1 MTPARWREL
10 EALYQAAQGLS
21 ASAQHDLLEQA
32 DPEVRALMS
41 KILAQEKTPR
51 EWASFLDHPAWE
63 NHESLLD
70 TKSQLMLGGQL
81 GPYRIE
87 EQIGRGGMGEVF
99 KATDTRL
106 QRTVAIKTSLVQFTE
121 RFQREA
127 RAIAALNHPHIAT
140 LYDVGSSP
148 EGLGYLVL
156 EYVEGPTL
164 AELINKGPMAREEV
178 QRIALMT
185 AEAIEAAHEKGIVHR
200 DLKPANIKLGEGN
213 VVKVLDFGLAKAMSE
228 AQAIVAGDTTEC
240 GTILGTPSYM
250 SPEQALGGQVDR
262 RSDIWS
268 FGVLVAEMLL
278 GKRVFPGSAPSEIRA
293 SVIRGE
299 PDLSG
304 VPPEW
309 KPLLGRCLMK
319 DVRRRLQSIGEARV
333 ALEDGLPL
341 PAEPMRRRLVSPW
354 MVWPWVVLATALALT
369 SGVLW
374 RSRKAAELANPLASA
389 TFTPLTDFE
398 GAHVDASI
406 SPDGKFVAFESDR
419 NGPFHLWLHQIGT
432 GNPIDLTPGPEDQ
445 RGPLR
450 SVGFSHDGTEVWIS
464 GTKSRRLKM
473 VPLVGGKP
481 RVFLGEKVVNPIW
494 SPDGAKLAYHTFEEG
509 DPIFLADGD
518 GSNPRQ
524 LFRDTPD
531 KHNHYLAWGA
541 DGAWIYF
548 IHGIPAQNDMD
559 LWRISVSGGRPE
571 RLTELHTEMRDP
583 TPLSQ
588 ETILFIAKEHNGSGP
603 WIWEFDVGHRASRRI
618 AFGLEQYTSL
628 SAAADGRRLAVTVAN
643 PSVRL
648 WSVPI
653 SGTSGPAHS
662 EATEDEVKPFQ
673 PNAKSAMAPR
683 FRESASYYL
692 SPTGAGD
699 RLARFDGANAV
710 DVWGGP
716 QNGVEAPPAISP
728 DGRRIAVVVR
738 QGEKRHLRLITSD
751 GAESSIIAPKIDV
764 DGSADWSPDG
774 NWIVTG
780 GNDGQGPGLFKVP
793 VAAGEPVRLTSQVGR
808 NPVWSP
814 NGSLIAYAGPNVFTQ
829 EPLLALRPN
838 GTPVKMPEI
847 RLQRDG
853 ERLRFIPDGR
863 GLIFMSAAEATPWQD
878 FWLLDLTTMNMRRLT
893 RLTEHATMRTF
904 DVTPDGKQIIFDRL
918 RENSTVVL
926 IDRQIVK

>member
-1 MTPARWREL
+1 MTPVQWRES

-21 ASAQHDLLEQA
+21 AAEQHRLLEQA
-32 DPEVRALMS
+32 DPEVRALVY
-41 KILAQEKTPR
+41 KILAR
-51 EWASFLDHPAWE
+51 EQSPPEGASFLDHPAWE

-70 TKSQLMLGGQL
+70 TQSQLTLGSLL

-106 QRTVAIKTSLVQFTE
+106 QRTVAIKTALVQFTE

-127 RAIAALNHPHIAT
+127 RAIAALNHPHIAM
-140 LYDVGSSP
+140 LYDVGSSA

-164 AELINKGPMAREEV
+164 AELINKGPIAPEEV

-228 AQAIVAGDTTEC
+228 AQDTVAGDTTQI

-250 SPEQALGGQVDR
+250 SPEQALGGAVDR

-268 FGVLVAEMLL
+268 FGALVAEMLS
-278 GKRVFPGSAPSEIRA
+278 GKRVFQGSAPSEIRA
-293 SVIRGE
+293 SVVRGE

-304 VPPEW
+304 VPREW
-309 KPLLGRCLMK
+309 KPLLSRCLTK

-333 ALEDGLPL
+333 ALEDELPL
-341 PAEPMRRRLVSPW
+341 PAEPVQRRII
-354 MVWPWVVLATALALT
+354 WPWVLLATALALT
-369 SGVLW
+369 CGVLW
-374 RSRKAAELANPLASA
+374 RSRGGVELANPLASA
-389 TFTPLTDFE
+389 SFTPLTDYE
-398 GAHVDASI
+398 GSHVDASI
-406 SPDGKFVAFESDR
+406 SPDGKFVAFQSDR
-419 NGPFHLWLHQIGT
+419 NGPFHLWLNQVGT

-450 SVGFSHDGTEVWIS
+450 SVGFSHDGTELWIS

-481 RVFLGEKVVNPIW
+481 RVFLGGKAVNPIW
-494 SPDGAKLAYHTFEEG
+494 SPDGAKLAYHTVEDG
-509 DPIFLADGD
+509 DPIFLADSD

-524 LFRDTPD
+524 IFRDTPD

-559 LWRISVSGGRPE
+559 LWRISVSGGQPE
-571 RLTELHTEMRDP
+571 RLTELHTEVRDP
-583 TPLSQ
+583 TPLGQ
-588 ETILFIAKEHNGSGP
+588 GTILFLAKEHNGSGP
-603 WIWEFDVGHRASRRI
+603 WIWAFDVGHRASRRI

-628 SAAADGRRLAVTVAN
+628 SATADGQRLAVTVAN

-653 SGTSGPAHS
+653 RGASGPAHS
-662 EATEDEVKPFQ
+662 ELTEDDVKPFL
-673 PNAKSAMAPR
+673 PITKSVMAPR
-683 FRESASYYL
+683 FRQSAIYYL

-699 RLARFDGANAV
+699 RLARFDGTNAV

-738 QGEKRHLRLITSD
+738 QGEKRRLRLITAD

-780 GNDGQGPGLFKVP
+780 GNNGQGPGLFKVP
-793 VAAGEPVRLTSQVGR
+793 VAGGEPVRLTGQVGR

-829 EPLLALRPN
+829 EPLLAVRPD

-847 RLQRDG
+847 RMQRDG
-853 ERLRFIPDGR
+853 ERLRFVPDGR
-863 GLIFMSAAEATPWQD
+863 GLIFMAAPEATPWQD

-893 RLTEHATMRTF
+893 RLAEHATMRTF
-904 DVTPDGKQIIFDRL
+904 DVTPDGKQIVFDRL
-918 RENSTVVL
+918 RENSAVVL
-926 IDRQIVK
+926 IDRQVVK